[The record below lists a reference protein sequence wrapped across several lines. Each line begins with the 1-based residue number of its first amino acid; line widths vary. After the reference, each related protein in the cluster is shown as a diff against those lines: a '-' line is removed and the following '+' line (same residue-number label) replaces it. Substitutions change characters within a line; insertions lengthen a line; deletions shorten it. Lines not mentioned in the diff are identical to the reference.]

1 MRVMPSGTKSFVA
14 IAKGPTGKQ
23 VWHRID
29 NTALKVEDA
38 EEKGREVLKK
48 IKAGESLAPAES
60 FEAVAAEW
68 VKRHVE
74 GKGLRS
80 KPTINHYL
88 KNYIL
93 PAWGSLLFASIRRG
107 QVAKL
112 LDEIEDSAGAS
123 AADYVL
129 SIVRGISNPD
139 GLTNI
144 FNDIRP

>member
-1 MRVMPSGTKSFVA
+1 MA

-23 VWHRID
+23 VWHRLD

-74 GKGLRS
+74 GKGF
-80 KPTINHYL
+80 KPRLTTTSNH
-88 KNYIL
+88 IL
-93 PAWGSLLFASIRRG
+93 PAW
-107 QVAKL
+107 VAPVRVDPARPSRQA

-129 SIVRGISNPD
+129 SIVRGFRIPTGSPTFSTTS
-139 GLTNI
+139 G
-144 FNDIRP
+144 PSV